1 MAFADKE
8 GGTYNVHITDDLKSH
23 GTWEYIDFKFTLP
36 HSCYILFW
44 RRDESKFTRDLAKS
58 ITKYVRDDLKDFID
72 EGKWNGS
79 TWHQKIRQ
87 KLVNANTCLVL
98 AWDEMVLPEQYYNWK
113 EFSEIAYDI
122 SKEESKVIMEP
133 GSTHDRELDIYDGKI
148 DFNRQNNPILDSY
161 STRSTKYTGY
171 KIPSDE
177 VIKKY
182 ATEMWLENYEE
193 ANVLLSKHY
202 NIFPATIDTK
212 RDAEEFVKYDFVNH
226 TITFNLSKLSEL
238 DKRIPALFL
247 GFFKHL
253 SCVNDWR
260 FDEDPFTSMA
270 MEKTEAEKFS
280 FDTIQRMLEIGIDP
294 R

>member
-1 MAFADKE
+1 M
-8 GGTYNVHITDDLKSH
+8 I
-23 GTWEYIDFKFTLP
+23 
-36 HSCYILFW
+36 
-44 RRDESKFTRDLAKS
+44 
-58 ITKYVRDDLKDFID
+58 
-72 EGKWNGS
+72 
-79 TWHQKIRQ
+79 
-87 KLVNANTCLVL
+87 
-98 AWDEMVLPEQYYNWK
+98 LPEQYYNWK

-148 DFNRQNNPILDSY
+148 DFNHQNNPILDSY

-212 RDAEEFVKYDFVNH
+212 SDAEEFVKYDFVNH
-226 TITFNLSKLSEL
+226 PITFNLSKLSEL

-260 FDEDPFTSMA
+260 FDEDPFTSIT
-270 MEKTEAEKFS
+270 MEKIEAEKFS
-280 FDTIQRMLEIGIDP
+280 FDTIQRMVEIGIEP
-294 R
+294 RDV